1 MKIKNGY
8 LLREVAGNYIVVPVG
23 EGTMNFS
30 GVINLNEVGAFLW
43 KALESDIS
51 EEELT
56 DKLLGE
62 YDIDKATAV
71 NDIKEFVDKLRG
83 EGILE

>member
-43 KALESDIS
+43 RALESDIT
-51 EEELT
+51 EEQLT
-56 DKLLGE
+56 DKLLDE
-62 YDIDKATAV
+62 YDIDKVTAV